1 MSNNDGSVTVTADC
15 ECRRTRKCRA
25 AEAEEFMLRREVGG
39 SIREY
44 VSQPVRF
51 ISTSQ
56 GLPDQANKVWAE
68 V

>member
-1 MSNNDGSVTVTADC
+1 MPRG
-15 ECRRTRKCRA
+15 
-25 AEAEEFMLRREVGG
+25 EAERLVLRREVGG